1 MATEFDGID
10 ITVDCATDLS
20 AAQYHFVKISAADG
34 RVVIAS
40 SAGEKVLG
48 ILQEPVDGS
57 TTVATARVRVLGKS
71 KVRLGGTMTRNDAV
85 QSAADGEATTAASG
99 DYSAGI
105 LLESGVDQD
114 IKHMVVI
121 PACAQL
127 N

>member
-10 ITVDCATDLS
+10 ISVEVASDLS
-20 AAQYHFVKISAADG
+20 AAQYHFVKISGADG

-48 ILQEPVDGS
+48 ILQEAVDGS
-57 TTVATARVRVLGKS
+57 TTTTFARVRVLGKS
-71 KVRLGGTMTRNDAV
+71 KVRLGAGMTRGDAV
-85 QSAADGEATTAASG
+85 QTASDGEATTAASS
-99 DYSAGI
+99 DYAAGY

-121 PACAQL
+121 PAVAQL